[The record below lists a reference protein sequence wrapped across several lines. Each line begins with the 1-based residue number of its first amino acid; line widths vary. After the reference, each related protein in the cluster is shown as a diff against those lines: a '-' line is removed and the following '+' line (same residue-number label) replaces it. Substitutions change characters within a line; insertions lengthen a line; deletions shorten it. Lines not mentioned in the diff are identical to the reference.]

1 MENSYCI
8 YFGEKQYIITNCL
21 SSQLYSLTTQGGT
34 ILINQPN
41 AAAIKSTISD
51 LDRTNA
57 EAAIILTN
65 QVALFWTFFQEQFQ
79 LITAGGG
86 LVKNEKGEYLF
97 IFRRGKWD
105 LPKGKLDPGEDIAS
119 CAIREVQEETG
130 LQQVQ
135 LLQPLGKTWHV
146 YHERG
151 AFILKESVWFSMEAH
166 SNEQLVPQTSE
177 DIHEIKWV
185 APADF
190 EAVLSNT
197 YPSVKEVIQ
206 WLQ

>member
-1 MENSYCI
+1 MDNGYCI
-8 YFGEKQYIITNCL
+8 YFGEKPFIITNCL
-21 SSQLYSLTTQGGT
+21 NPQLYTLTTQGGT

-41 AAAIKSTISD
+41 AAAIKSTIAD

-65 QVALFWTFFQEQFQ
+65 QVSIFWKLFCEHFEN
-79 LITAGGG
+79 ITAGGG

-119 CAIREVQEETG
+119 CALREVREETG
-130 LQQVQ
+130 LVHVHLNK
-135 LLQPLGKTWHV
+135 LLGSTWHV
-146 YHERG
+146 YHEG
-151 AFILKESVWFSMEAH
+151 GSFILKESVWYSMEAT
-166 SNEQLVPQTSE
+166 STEPLIPQTSE
-177 DIHEIKWV
+177 EIHEIKWV

-190 EAVLSNT
+190 ESVLNNT

-206 WLQ
+206 WLK

>member
-1 MENSYCI
+1 MDKGYCI
-8 YFGEKQYIITNCL
+8 YFGEKPFIITNCL
-21 SSQLYSLTTQGGT
+21 NPQLYTLTTQGGT

-41 AAAIKSTISD
+41 AAAIRSTIVD

-65 QVALFWTFFQEQFQ
+65 QVPIFWKLFCEQFQ
-79 LITAGGG
+79 IITAGGG

-105 LPKGKLDPGEDIAS
+105 LPKGKLDPDEDIDA
-119 CAIREVQEETG
+119 CALREVQEETG
-130 LQQVQ
+130 LLHVH
-135 LLQPLGKTWHV
+135 LDQPLGSTWHV

-151 AFILKESVWFSMEAH
+151 LFILKESVWFSMEAK
-166 SNEQLVPQTSE
+166 STEPLIPQTSE

-185 APADF
+185 AQT
-190 EAVLSNT
+190 ELESVLSNT
-197 YPSVKEVIQ
+197 YPSVKEVIH
-206 WLQ
+206 WIL

>member
-1 MENSYCI
+1 MEKSYCI
-8 YFGEKQYIITNCL
+8 YFGEKPFIITNCL
-21 SSQLYSLTTQGGT
+21 SPQLYQLTTQGGT

-41 AAAIKSTISD
+41 AASIKSTIAD

-65 QVALFWTFFQEQFQ
+65 QVQIFWNLFCEQFEM
-79 LITAGGG
+79 ITAGGG

-105 LPKGKLDPGEDIAS
+105 LPKGKLDPGEEIGS

-130 LQQVQ
+130 LKQVSVDK
-135 LLQPLGKTWHV
+135 PLGLTWHV
-146 YHERG
+146 YHEKG
-151 AFILKESVWFSMEAH
+151 SFILKESVWYSMLASSAEK
-166 SNEQLVPQTSE
+166 LIPQTEE

-185 APADF
+185 AP
-190 EAVLSNT
+190 ELISSVINNT
-197 YPSVKEVIQ
+197 YPSVKEVLQ
-206 WLQ
+206 WII